1 MSWSELD
8 QLNSQMVYEMR
19 KISLKALKGN
29 EKLAMDLIS
38 ESGIILMS
46 KGSTIKKEYISRLK
60 ELSID
65 YLYIEDE
72 LSKGVK
78 VDEILEIQIKDQCQK
93 TVKDILERFT
103 YSAASELQ
111 TLTCVAEEIILDI
124 LEEPEVMY
132 NISGVRKKSES
143 TYAHC
148 VNVCTLS
155 VLVAIKMKL
164 PANKVREIAIG
175 SLLHDIGYNYIAKD
189 YSDVDMSTLNPNE
202 IREIKKHVIY
212 GYSAVEKEAWLSSVS
227 KDIILTHHERIDG
240 SGYPFHLNDDR
251 IKLGSKIVAVC
262 DEFDSKVYGFY
273 TDKLKVHET
282 IEYIM
287 SLSGIKYDFS
297 VVKIFYES
305 VAAYP
310 NGTTVITNEGETGI
324 VLRQNRKCPTR
335 PIIRIVIDK
344 DGNNCNEW
352 IEKDLTKDLTLF
364 INDTIESY

>member
-1 MSWSELD
+1 
-8 QLNSQMVYEMR
+8 MR
-19 KISLKALKGN
+19 KVSIKALKGN
-29 EKLAMDLIS
+29 EKLAMDLNS
-38 ESGIILMS
+38 DSGIILMS
-46 KGSTIKKEYISRLK
+46 KGITIKKDYIPRLK
-60 ELSID
+60 ELGID

-72 LSKGVK
+72 LSIGVK
-78 VDEILEIQIKDQCQK
+78 VDEIIETQIKKQCAS
-93 TVKDILERFT
+93 TVKDILEKFS
-103 YSAASELQ
+103 YSAASELE
-111 TLTCVAEEIILDI
+111 TLTGVAEKIILEI
-124 LEEPEVMY
+124 LEQPEVMF
-132 NISGVRKKSES
+132 NISGVRKKSEN

-175 SLLHDIGYNYIAKD
+175 SLLHDIGYNYISKD
-189 YSDVDMSTLNPNE
+189 YSDVDISKLSQNE
-202 IREIKKHVIY
+202 LREIKKHVIY

-240 SGYPFHLNDDR
+240 SGYPFHLNDNR

-273 TDKLKVHET
+273 TNKLKVHET

-287 SLSGIKYDFS
+287 SLSGLSYDFS
-297 VVKIFYES
+297 VVKVFYES

-310 NGTTVITNEGETGI
+310 NGTTVRTNKGEVGI
-324 VLRQNRKCPTR
+324 VLRQNKKCPTR
-335 PIIRIVIDK
+335 PIIRIAIDK
-344 DGNNCNEW
+344 DGNNCSEW

-364 INDTIESY
+364 IDDTIENY

>member
-1 MSWSELD
+1 
-8 QLNSQMVYEMR
+8 MR
-19 KISLKALKGN
+19 KVSIKALKGN
-29 EKLAMDLIS
+29 EKLAMDVYS

-46 KGSTIKKEYISRLK
+46 KGIIVKKEYISRLK

-65 YLYIEDE
+65 YLYVEDD
-72 LSKGVK
+72 LSKGIK
-78 VDEILEIQIKDQCQK
+78 VDKILEIQIKKQCEA

-103 YSAASELQ
+103 YSAASELE
-111 TLTCVAEEIILDI
+111 TLTGVAEEIILDI
-124 LEEPEVMY
+124 LEEPEVMF
-132 NISGVRKKSES
+132 NISGVRKKSEN

-164 PANKVREIAIG
+164 PPNKVREIAIG
-175 SLLHDIGYNYIAKD
+175 SLLHDIGYNYIAND
-189 YSDVDMSTLNPNE
+189 YSDVDMTMLSPDQV
-202 IREIKKHVIY
+202 REIKKHVIY

-240 SGYPFHLNDDR
+240 SGYPFHLNDER

-273 TDKLKVHET
+273 TNKMKVHET

-287 SLSGIKYDFS
+287 SLSGLRYDFS
-297 VVKIFYES
+297 VVRTFYDS

-310 NGTTVITNEGETGI
+310 NGTTVVTNQGETGI
-324 VLRQNRKCPTR
+324 VLRQNKKCPTR

-344 DGNNCNEW
+344 NGNNCNEW

-364 INDTIESY
+364 IDDTIETY